1 MQKVALALEVWQ
13 DGMDA
18 SAAVAASADKL
29 EEVYTRVGVPTALS
43 QLDIPRNDLINIAKE
58 TIKNFN
64 ANAGTRS
71 PEEQVAS
78 AVKLLE
84 KAW

>member
-1 MQKVALALEVWQ
+1 M
-13 DGMDA
+13 
-18 SAAVAASADKL
+18 AVAHGIK
-29 EEVYTRVGVPTALS
+29 VCTPT
-43 QLDIPRNDLINIAKE
+43 

-78 AVKLLE
+78 AIKLLE